1 MDEEEVVSAV
11 IDNLNSNSSTDS
23 LSARQGKVLNGKITA
38 LQNEIDNVA
47 TDADIDAIFNAS
59 T

>member
-1 MDEEEVVSAV
+1 MDEEEVVSVV

-38 LQNEIDNVA
+38 LQEEVANVA

>member
-23 LSARQGKVLNGKITA
+23 LSARQGRVLNEKILA
-38 LQNEIDNVA
+38 LQEMIANIA
-47 TDADIDAIFNAS
+47 TDADIDAIFA
-59 T
+59 